1 LTTISIRFTIE
12 QRPLEEKFM
21 ETTAIIKEIN
31 NLPTHKRMFIV
42 EQVVHSIRFNHEE
55 MSMKEAAD
63 SLYDD
68 YKNDRSLTEFTQL
81 DCENFYEAR

>member
-1 LTTISIRFTIE
+1 
-12 QRPLEEKFM
+12 M

-42 EQVVHSIRFNHEE
+42 EQVVHSIRFNNEK
-55 MSMKEAAD
+55 SSLKEAAD
-63 SLYDD
+63 SLYND
-68 YKNDRSLTEFTQL
+68 YKNDKDLTAFTQL